1 MKLIESII
9 PIISIQTEKE
19 PNKFVFPKQ
28 TNINKIEQIEK
39 ELNIF
44 LPASYKQFMKSFN
57 GGFINLLSD
66 MDDIGIE
73 DAKWNSNYLFSIEEV
88 KQEFINLKQKRWKFT
103 PEGNVNYPF
112 IPFCR
117 SQLNELLVFV
127 NPLLSKES
135 HIFEAVHDEPYKDW
149 SMVFLEF
156 SDFLSA
162 YIDEDGDID
171 FFGDNSSTT
180 FKDYLSNLPYTNL
193 LYFK

>member
-9 PIISIQTEKE
+9 PIINLQTDRQ
-19 PNKFVFPKQ
+19 PNKFIFPKQ
-28 TNINKIEQIEK
+28 KNVNKIEQIEK
-39 ELNIF
+39 KLNIF
-44 LPASYKQFMKSFN
+44 FPTSYKEFMKLFD

-66 MDDIGIE
+66 LEDIGIE
-73 DAKWNSNYLFSIEEV
+73 DAKWNSNYLFSLDEV
-88 KQEFINLKQKRWKFT
+88 KQEYINLKAKSWKFT

-112 IPFCR
+112 VPFCR

-135 HIFEAVHDEPYKDW
+135 YIFEAVHDVPYKDW
-149 SMVFLEF
+149 NMVFFEF

-162 YIDEDGDID
+162 YIDEEGDID
-171 FFGDNSSTT
+171 FFGENSDTT
-180 FKDYLSNLPYTNL
+180 LSDYLNNFPYTRE